1 MGQISSFYRV
11 AAIYAPK
18 RRNKTDKKARK
29 RKKMPYAEFL
39 QTDYWK
45 KVRETMLDRA
55 DYRCHKCKAQEHLQV
70 HHISYEHRGD
80 EMRHLELL
88 VVLCRECHKDVHGLR
103 R

>member
-11 AAIYAPK
+11 AESYAP
-18 RRNKTDKKARK
+18 RRKNKTDKKARK

-39 QTDYWK
+39 QTPYWQS
-45 KVRETMLDRA
+45 VRATMLERSDH
-55 DYRCHKCKAQEHLQV
+55 RCHRCNAREHLQV

-88 VVLCRECHKDVHGLR
+88 VVLCRDCHASVHGKS
-103 R
+103 

>member
-11 AAIYAPK
+11 AAIYGRK
-18 RRNKTDKKARK
+18 HKNKTDKKARK

-39 QTDYWK
+39 QTPYWQT
-45 KVRETMLDRA
+45 VRATMLERA
-55 DYRCHKCKAQEHLQV
+55 DNRCHRCKAQEHLQV

-88 VVLCRECHKDVHGLR
+88 VVLCRDCHASAHGKN
-103 R
+103 